1 MAQISTKKEV
11 AKHDD
16 VEQYQQKTIIQTTPK
31 DILLGMVLLVC
42 FIIVSAICINSYYS
56 SQNNSSISNVI
67 QYYNYATVEWERL
80 DSIYRPYVADW
91 SEDIDQRIHSDFPQD
106 IAAEYWRRLQN
117 AKTHFHQQAMP
128 LRATAPQEVLESL
141 DRAEAAFDTVF
152 VRCVEQEYYMRLFV
166 DVYNETLPPALD
178 SLCLHL
184 NRATQN
190 RK

>member
-1 MAQISTKKEV
+1 MMKKTVLYILSMLLFSCGVKHVNAV
-11 AKHDD
+11 A
-16 VEQYQQKTIIQTTPK
+16 EIAPF
-31 DILLGMVLLVC
+31 G
-42 FIIVSAICINSYYS
+42 NYS
-56 SQNNSSISNVI
+56 
-67 QYYNYATVEWERL
+67 TVEWERV
-80 DSIYRPYVADW
+80 DTMYYRPYAADW
-91 SEDIDQRIHSDFPQD
+91 SEDIGRRIHPDFPQD
-106 IAAEYWRRLQN
+106 IAAEYWHRSQN
-117 AKTHFHQQAMP
+117 AKTHFHQRTMP

-184 NRATQN
+184 NRTTQN

>member
-1 MAQISTKKEV
+1 M
-11 AKHDD
+11 
-16 VEQYQQKTIIQTTPK
+16 IIILSLIAFTGCHSNGGIP
-31 DILLGMVLLVC
+31 DIAM
-42 FIIVSAICINSYYS
+42 
-56 SQNNSSISNVI
+56 
-67 QYYNYATVEWERL
+67 YYNYSTVEWERL
-80 DSIYRPYVADW
+80 DTMYYRPYAADW
-91 SEDIDQRIHSDFPQD
+91 SEDIGRRIHPDFPQD
-106 IAAEYWRRLQN
+106 IAAEYWHRLQN
-117 AKTHFHQQAMP
+117 AKTHFHQRTMP

>member
-1 MAQISTKKEV
+1 MKQIFVIALISLIAFTGC
-11 AKHDD
+11 HSNGG
-16 VEQYQQKTIIQTTPK
+16 IP
-31 DILLGMVLLVC
+31 DIAM
-42 FIIVSAICINSYYS
+42 
-56 SQNNSSISNVI
+56 
-67 QYYNYATVEWERL
+67 YYNYSTVEWERL
-80 DSIYRPYVADW
+80 DTMYYRPYAADW
-91 SEDIDQRIHSDFPQD
+91 SEDIGRRIHPDFPQD
-106 IAAEYWRRLQN
+106 IAAEYWHRLQN
-117 AKTHFHQQAMP
+117 AKTHFHQQTMP

-184 NRATQN
+184 NRTTQN